1 MNTVGLLFAAL
12 AIIGWSAYPT
22 LVSVFGG
29 KPVQGIFGATWGT
42 LIVAIVLVLIN
53 GYSIPSGAD
62 FWLSFASGAA
72 WAFGNVLTIAA
83 FGMKDADGN
92 VLGSAKAMPIST
104 AFQITAN
111 VLWGVIMLGNW
122 SSTTSKLY
130 GAIAVIVILVGAYLT
145 TYQEKKTSGN
155 RELLIKAVVVL
166 LIAQV
171 GYSLYGI
178 LPQYTSSKVDGLHM
192 FLPQAIGMAAFGLI
206 LGIYEVLKNRNNIFA
221 QSTTYKQIFSGFFF
235 AMAALGYLVSAQP
248 EMLGLATGFVLSQV
262 SIVGATVSGIIVM
275 RTFKTKKEWVV
286 ISLGLIAIVIS
297 ASVTAFLK

>member
-1 MNTVGLLFAAL
+1 MNIVGLLFAAL

-42 LIVAIVLVLIN
+42 LIVAVILVLVN
-53 GYSIPSGAD
+53 GMSVPGGSD

-72 WAFGNVLTIAA
+72 WAFGNVLTIVA

-122 SSTTSKLY
+122 STPTSKIY
-130 GAIAVIVILVGAYLT
+130 GGIAVIVILLGAYLT
-145 TYQEKKTSGN
+145 TYQEKKTAGN
-155 RELLIKAVVVL
+155 KELLIKAVGLL
-166 LIAQV
+166 LIAQI

-178 LPQYTSSKVDGLHM
+178 LPQYTSNGVDGLHM
-192 FLPQAIGMAAFGLI
+192 FLPQAIGMATFGLL
-206 LGIYEVLKNRNNIFA
+206 LGIYETVKNHNNIFKQA
-221 QSTTYKQIFSGFFF
+221 TTYKQIFSGFFF

-262 SIVGATVSGIIVM
+262 SIVGATVSGIVVM
-275 RTFKTKKEWVV
+275 RIFKTKKEWAV
-286 ISLGLIAIVIS
+286 ISLGLVAIVIS